1 MTQQD
6 DLNVDAVTIAKNL
19 PILSHIFPKILS
31 QDPYGSSIKDNGNG
45 EGCGVKS

>member
-19 PILSHIFPKILS
+19 LFLSHIFPKILS
-31 QDPYGSSIKDNGNG
+31 KDPFGSPIKDNGNG